1 MEININLIKESICEY
16 TEEIYAMSIS
26 YMKENDIDFRLT
38 GNDIL
43 TNKLVELDMLKNEV
57 IMCNSYDC
65 VINLKYKIE
74 KLSNEIRG
82 IICN

>member
-1 MEININLIKESICEY
+1 MKADINLIKESICEY

-26 YMKENDIDFRLT
+26 YMKENNIDFRLT
-38 GNDIL
+38 GDDIL

-57 IMCNSYDC
+57 IMCNNYEDI
-65 VINLKYKIE
+65 INLKYRIE
-74 KLSNEIRG
+74 ILSNEIRG